1 MVDDPMFSSDSP
13 EGNEKPKEDP
23 TPANPGVTPE
33 QMAQVTAQATQPIVE
48 QVTELAA
55 QVSTLAEHV
64 GGLSLP
70 APAIPGVEPKKDFY
84 AEMQDDAEGAIER
97 RIDGRV
103 KEQMLPIGEVLSTI
117 NNSAHD
123 AFVGMEANRV
133 ETEWGVGAYEKFFT
147 KPLKTIFDQ
156 YRSVNASLLS
166 KHDLIRK
173 EFDAISGQVVNE
185 LIEFRDESRKVT
197 AEKANKE
204 LAGLT
209 EGIAGAVTTIVGM
222 TGGIRAPGAKVE
234 VSEGLK
240 EFLSERKKSTGV
252 SETPEEFVSRTSY
265 DNTIEGYLE
274 NKKKM
279 EATT

>member
-1 MVDDPMFSSDSP
+1 MVDDPMFSSDKPQGDKPP
-13 EGNEKPKEDP
+13 EP
-23 TPANPGVTPE
+23 TPSGVTPE
-33 QMAQVTAQATQPIVE
+33 QVAQVTAPIVD
-48 QVTELAA
+48 QVTGLAA
-55 QVSTLAEHV
+55 QVSSLAQHV
-64 GGLSLP
+64 GGRKTTV
-70 APAIPGVEPKKDFY
+70 APVAAEVKKDFY

-133 ETEWGVGAYEKFFT
+133 EADWGVGAYEKFFT

-156 YRSVNASLLS
+156 YRAVNASLLS

-265 DNTIEGYLE
+265 DNTIEGYLD